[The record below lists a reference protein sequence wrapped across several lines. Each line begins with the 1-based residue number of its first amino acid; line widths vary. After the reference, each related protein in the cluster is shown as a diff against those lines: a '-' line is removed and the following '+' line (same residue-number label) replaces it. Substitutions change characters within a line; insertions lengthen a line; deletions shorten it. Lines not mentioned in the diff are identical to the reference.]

1 MLRWPPF
8 GLCVVVL
15 VGRLEEPQVAM
26 LVLNVCFLYLNVKKL
41 DVVEDEDYDVVKA
54 HVLIDFLTEDR
65 ELAFED
71 LDLHEEICLLL
82 LPLQVAD
89 LDQLEE
95 VLDLFL

>member
-1 MLRWPPF
+1 
-8 GLCVVVL
+8 
-15 VGRLEEPQVAM
+15 M
-26 LVLNVCFLYLNVKKL
+26 LVLNVRFLYLNVKKF
-41 DVVEDEDYDVVKA
+41 DVVEDEYDDVVQA
-54 HVLIDFLTEDR
+54 HVLIDLLAEYGELT
-65 ELAFED
+65 FQV